1 MAVLEK
7 IRVKFGIL
15 ITVLVALALLF
26 FIIDPTTLNNFRQ
39 MVSND
44 NKVGEMA
51 GKSISYKDFYQE
63 FDQLSKIAE
72 MSGQNVN
79 DEQAQAALRD
89 AAWQEIFDENVFYPA
104 AKKAGIVVSDAE
116 MYDLTQGS
124 QISPVLLQQGMFAD
138 ENGNFNRAALA
149 QFIQT
154 LDADETGNSAAY
166 WNFLEDQIYKAQLY
180 AKYSSLVG
188 SSVFQNKVEKE
199 RAIKENNVT
208 ADVDYVMVNV
218 PFEQDS
224 TIKVTPDEVKAY
236 YNARKENFKQNANR
250 DIKYAVFEVVPSEE
264 DINATKEEF
273 DGLYEE
279 FKTADNLK
287 NFIALNSDAKWD
299 TYYYK
304 ASQLESMP
312 ELKAI
317 FNAGKEVTS
326 EIAADGNSFMAARV
340 ADRAVMS
347 DSAHVYYT
355 AVALDQEAAADSI
368 LNVVRTKGASELQ
381 EIGWLTQEMADAY
394 GIPELKQTLSS
405 TDKALK
411 IKVLNAQAW
420 FIVYVAE
427 RTAPV
432 AKVQFASFVKNIIP
446 SETTYT
452 DYMIKATELCDK
464 AQAKGHKLAEVA
476 EAENIQLI
484 PAEKLTEDVRSLGQC
499 ENAREVIRWVFDKK
513 TKVGSVSDVIVA
525 DNKYYF
531 VATVDRIRKEGTVD
545 LRDVAKDIRLV
556 LSTEKKVAQ
565 MKDEVAQKIAGCQ
578 TIEDV
583 AAKLGESV
591 SKNTGV
597 SFGSQFQQLD
607 GKFVGAL
614 ANAQEGKLTGPVA
627 GEVGVYVFQVSNRT
641 EGNFYSETDAQTAA
655 TQKGGFQ
662 AQMLQSVLSE
672 QAKIKDNRAR
682 FF

>member
-166 WNFLEDQIYKAQLY
+166 WDFLEGQIYKAQLY

-355 AVALDQEAAADSI
+355 AVALDQEVAADSI

-405 TDKALK
+405 TEKALK
-411 IKVLNAQAW
+411 FKVLNAQAW

-476 EAENIQLI
+476 EAENITLI

-607 GKFVGAL
+607 GKFVGAI
-614 ANAQEGKLTGPVA
+614 ANAQEGKITGPVA

>member
-166 WNFLEDQIYKAQLY
+166 WDFLEGQIYKAQLY

-355 AVALDQEAAADSI
+355 AVPLDQEAVADSI

-405 TDKALK
+405 ADKALK

-476 EAENIQLI
+476 EAENITLI

-614 ANAQEGKLTGPVA
+614 ANAQEGKITGPVA

>member
-166 WNFLEDQIYKAQLY
+166 WDFLEGQIYKAQLY

>member
-166 WNFLEDQIYKAQLY
+166 WNFLEGQIYKAQLY
-180 AKYSSLVG
+180 SKYSSLVG

-340 ADRAVMS
+340 ADRVVMS

>member
-166 WNFLEDQIYKAQLY
+166 WDFLEGQIYKAQLY

-405 TDKALK
+405 ADKALK

-432 AKVQFASFVKNIIP
+432 AKVQFASLVKNIIP